1 MLFVMG
7 FLFEIVLLFIMK
19 VLMINNICRKYCVL
33 KLTIELDLRMKVDI
47 INLWKIKFNI
57 NF

>member
-1 MLFVMG
+1 
-7 FLFEIVLLFIMK
+7 
-19 VLMINNICRKYCVL
+19 VL